1 MFTTHIGTRLNV
13 KRLIMQTTFQDTLL
27 VFLFLAVPSA
37 AATAQSSY
45 CIPVHGGQIVAPILT
60 SVSLGTINN
69 TGTNAPLVPSGY
81 SDYTALQTT
90 LAVGP
95 SHTLAIGSDDSFPH
109 NFAAWIDVDHDR
121 RFSDDERIGLAVMTF
136 NSYTINFNFSLPADA
151 LNGPTRLRIRGV
163 EEPFGP
169 WTLSND
175 PCIPFTYGEAE
186 DYTVVITGG
195 GDNDAA
201 LTELVSPISAVG
213 LGVEPVTVR
222 VENRG
227 GVALS
232 NLQVQL
238 TVDGSLGPVEVVPG
252 PVQPGASVDHTFQT
266 TVDHSGT
273 ACHLINATLLTADSR
288 PDNNA
293 LTIDVCRLDPITG
306 SDVWYIHSDQFQL
319 METYSSGTTNETTMN
334 TAFGQ
339 GNWQLGHFETIN
351 VAQVFGPGTCT
362 IFIDGTS
369 LDADPMMAFLASHQE
384 TVERWVAAGGKL
396 FLNSSPDSQDF
407 TGHVRLDLGFGGVS
421 IAQGY
426 SVSYAR
432 PYGSH
437 PIHTGPY
444 QPIGSEWTAFY
455 YANAVLHG
463 EGLTRVNVENNDDYF
478 GGPAVDLPTLAEKN
492 WGAGKVLFG
501 TIGPSELFG
510 TEAMNDRANILDHIT
525 DCSTV
530 TTGIGSQDV
539 ASVLVAYPNPTRG
552 ELRISCAKGLKPI
565 TVTVHDLLG
574 TRVAMPFMLL
584 DDQVVIDADACAS
597 GTYIVSLG
605 FANGSQQHLRF
616 VRE

>member
-1 MFTTHIGTRLNV
+1 MR
-13 KRLIMQTTFQDTLL
+13 TTFQDTLFVL
-27 VFLFLAVPSA
+27 LLFAVPSA
-37 AATAQSSY
+37 SATAQSTY
-45 CIPVHGGQIVAPILT
+45 CIPQHGGQIVAPILT

-69 TGTNAPLVPSGY
+69 TGTTAPLVPSGY

-90 LAVGP
+90 LAVG
-95 SHTLAIGSDDSFPH
+95 SSYTLTIGSGDAWPH
-109 NFAAWIDVDHDR
+109 NFAAWVDLDHDQ
-121 RFSDDERIGLAVMTF
+121 RFSDVERIGLAQMGGGA
-136 NSYTINFNFSLPADA
+136 YTISFTFSIPPNA

-195 GDNDAA
+195 GDDDAGLSA
-201 LTELVSPISAVG
+201 FVSPISSVG

-222 VENRG
+222 IENQG
-227 GVALS
+227 SIALS

-238 TVDGSLGPVEVVPG
+238 TVDGLLGPVEVVPG
-252 PVQPGASVDHTFQT
+252 TLQPGASVDHTFQT
-266 TVDHSGT
+266 TVDHTGT
-273 ACHLINATLLTADSR
+273 ACHLINATLLTPDSR
-288 PDNNA
+288 SENNT
-293 LTIDVCRLDPITG
+293 LIIDACGLDPITG
-306 SDVWYIHSDQFQL
+306 SDVWYIHSDQFQV
-319 METYSSGTTNETTMN
+319 METYSNGTTNESTMN
-334 TAFGQ
+334 TVFGQ

-369 LDADPMMAFLASHQE
+369 LDVDPLMDFLTVHGE

-426 SVSYAR
+426 SVSFAR

-463 EGLTRVNVENNDDYF
+463 AGLTNVNVENNDDHF
-478 GGPAVDLPTLAEKN
+478 GGPTVDLPTLAEKN

-510 TEAMNDRANILDHIT
+510 SEAMNDRANILDHIT
-525 DCSTV
+525 DCSTN
-530 TTGIGSQDV
+530 TTSIGSWDV
-539 ASVLVAYPNPTRG
+539 ASGPEAYPNPTRG
-552 ELRISCAKGLKPI
+552 ELRIACANGVEPI
-565 TVTVHDLLG
+565 TVSVHDLLG
-574 TRVAMPFMLL
+574 SRIAMPYTLG
-584 DDQVVIDADACAS
+584 DDHVILHADASAS
-597 GTYIVSLG
+597 GSYIVSLG
-605 FANGSQQHLRF
+605 YRNGVQQHIRF

>member
-1 MFTTHIGTRLNV
+1 MKTTL
-13 KRLIMQTTFQDTLL
+13 QDTLRAL
-27 VFLFLAVPSA
+27 LLIVVPSA
-37 AATAQSSY
+37 SASAQSSY
-45 CIPVHGGQIVAPILT
+45 CIPEHGGQIIAPIIT

-69 TGTNAPLVPSGY
+69 TGTTAPLVPSGY

-95 SHTLAIGSDDSFPH
+95 SYTLTIGSGDAWPH
-109 NFAAWIDVDHDR
+109 NFAAWVDLDHDQ
-121 RFSDDERIGLAVMTF
+121 RFSDVERIGLAQMGGGA
-136 NSYTINFNFSLPADA
+136 YTISFTFSIPPDA

-201 LTELVSPISAVG
+201 FAELISPVNAVG
-213 LGVEPVTVR
+213 LGSEPATIR

-227 GVALS
+227 SVTLS
-232 NLQVQL
+232 NLQVQMI
-238 TVDGSLGPVEVVPG
+238 VDGFVGPVEIVPG
-252 PVQPGASVDHTFQT
+252 PLAPGASVDHTFQSM
-266 TVDHSGT
+266 VDHIGFD
-273 ACHLINATLLTADSR
+273 CHQLAFLLIDADAR
-288 PDNNA
+288 PDNNV
-293 LTIDVCRLDPITG
+293 LVQETCRLDPITG
-306 SDVWYIHSDQFQL
+306 SDVWYIHSDQFQW
-319 METYSSGTTNETTMN
+319 METYSEGTTNETTLN
-334 TAFGQ
+334 TVLGP
-339 GNWQLGHFETIN
+339 GNWQLGHFETID
-351 VAQVFGPGTCT
+351 VAQVFGPNTCT

-369 LDADPMMAFLASHQE
+369 LDVDPLMDFLAVHGT
-384 TVERWVAAGGKL
+384 TVERWVAAGGRL

-437 PIHTGPY
+437 PIHSGPY

-463 EGLTRVNVENNDDYF
+463 DGLTPVNVENNDDHF
-478 GGPAVDLPTLAEKN
+478 GGPTVDLPTLAEKD

-510 TEAMNDRANILDHIT
+510 AEAMNDRANILDHIT
-525 DCSTV
+525 ACATSSI
-530 TTGIGSQDV
+530 GIGSQEF
-539 ASVLVAYPNPTRG
+539 ASVPVAFPNPTRG
-552 ELRISCAKGLKPI
+552 ELRIPSAKGLKPI
-565 TVTVHDLLG
+565 TVSVHDLLG
-574 TRVAMPFMLL
+574 NQVAMPLTIL
-584 DDQVVIDADACAS
+584 ADQVIVDAAACAS
-597 GTYIVSLG
+597 GTYIVSVG
-605 FANGSQQHLRF
+605 FANGSQEHLRF

>member
-1 MFTTHIGTRLNV
+1 MFTTHVGTCRCV

-27 VFLFLAVPSA
+27 AFLFLAVPSA
-37 AATAQSSY
+37 VATAQSAY
-45 CIPVHGGQIVAPILT
+45 CIPEHGGQIVAPIIT
-60 SVSLGTINN
+60 SVSLGNINN
-69 TGTNAPLVPSGY
+69 TGTTAPLVASGY
-81 SDYTALQTT
+81 SDYTAMQTT

-95 SHTLAIGSDDSFPH
+95 SYTLTIGSGDSWPH
-109 NFAAWIDVDHDR
+109 NFAAWIDVDHDK
-121 RFSDDERIGLAVMTF
+121 RFSDDERIGLAVMTYNTF
-136 NSYTINFNFSLPADA
+136 TISFTFSIPPNA

-175 PCIPFTYGEAE
+175 PCIPFTFGEAE

-195 GDNDAA
+195 GDDDAA
-201 LTELVSPISAVG
+201 LTTFVSPVSAVG

-222 VENRG
+222 ITNSG
-227 GVALS
+227 SVALS

-273 ACHLINATLLTADSR
+273 ACHVILATLLTPDSR
-288 PDNNA
+288 SENNT
-293 LTIDVCRLDPITG
+293 LTIDVCRLEPITG
-306 SDVWYIHSDQFQL
+306 ADVWYIHSNQFQN
-319 METYSSGTTNETTMN
+319 METYSEGSTNETTMN
-334 TAFGQ
+334 TVFGL
-339 GNWQLGHFETIN
+339 GNWELGHFETID

-369 LDADPMMAFLASHQE
+369 LDVDPLMDFLTVHGA

-421 IAQGY
+421 ISQSY
-426 SVSYAR
+426 SVSFAR
-432 PYGSH
+432 PYGTH

-444 QPIGSEWTAFY
+444 QPIGSEWVAFY
-455 YANAVLHG
+455 YANGVLHG
-463 EGLTRVNVENNDDYF
+463 EGLNKVNVENNDDNF
-478 GGPAVDLPTLAEKN
+478 GGPTVDLPTLAEKE

-510 TEAMNDRANILDHIT
+510 TEAMNDRANILDYIT
-525 DCSTV
+525 ECSTG
-530 TTGIGSQDV
+530 TTGIGTQEV
-539 ASVLVAYPNPTRG
+539 ASGLVAYPNPTRG
-552 ELRISCAKGLKPI
+552 DLRIACANGLKPF
-565 TVTVHDLLG
+565 TAAVHDLLG
-574 TRVAMPFMLL
+574 TRVAMPFTLL
-584 DDQVVIDADACAS
+584 DDHVIIDADACAS
-597 GTYIVSLG
+597 GVYTVSLG
-605 FANGSQQHLRF
+605 FVNGSQQHVRF

>member
-1 MFTTHIGTRLNV
+1 M
-13 KRLIMQTTFQDTLL
+13 
-27 VFLFLAVPSA
+27 
-37 AATAQSSY
+37 
-45 CIPVHGGQIVAPILT
+45 APILT
-60 SVSLGTINN
+60 SVTLGSINN
-69 TGTNAPLVPSGY
+69 TGTTAPLEPTGY

-95 SHTLAIGSDDSFPH
+95 SYTLTIGSDDSFPH
-109 NFAAWIDVDHDR
+109 NFAAWIDVDHDV
-121 RFSDDERIGLAVMTF
+121 RFSDDERIGLAVMTY
-136 NSYTINFNFSLPADA
+136 NSFTINFNFSLPDDA

-195 GDNDAA
+195 SISDAA
-201 LTELVSPISAVG
+201 LTELVSPVSATG
-213 LGVEPVTVR
+213 LGVEPATVR

-227 GVALS
+227 STTLS
-232 NLQVQL
+232 NLQVQMI
-238 TVDGSLGPVEVVPG
+238 VDGFVGPVEILPG
-252 PVQPGASVDHTFQT
+252 PVEPGTSVNHTFQS
-266 TVDHSGT
+266 TVDHVGL
-273 ACHLINATLLTADSR
+273 ACHQLAFLLIDADAR
-288 PDNNA
+288 PDNNV
-293 LTIDVCRLDPITG
+293 LVREPCRLDPITG
-306 SDVWYIHSDQFQL
+306 SDVWYIHSNQFQS
-319 METYSSGTTNETTMN
+319 METYSQGTTNETTLN
-334 TAFGQ
+334 TVFGP
-339 GNWQLGHFETIN
+339 GNWLLGHFETID

-369 LDADPMMAFLASHQE
+369 LDVDPMMDFLATYGE
-384 TVERWVAAGGKL
+384 TVERWVAAGGQL

-444 QPIGSEWTAFY
+444 QPIGSEWIAFY
-455 YANAVLHG
+455 YANAVLYG
-463 EGLTRVNVENNDDYF
+463 AGLTNVNVENNDDHF
-478 GGPAVDLPTLAEKN
+478 GGPTVDLPTLAEKT

-510 TEAMNDRANILDHIT
+510 TEAMNDRANILDYIT
-525 DCSTV
+525 ECSTS
-530 TTGIGSQDV
+530 TTGIGTQYI
-539 ASVLVAYPNPTRG
+539 ASGLVAYPNPTRG
-552 ELRISCAKGLKPI
+552 ELRISCAKGSKPI
-565 TVTVHDLLG
+565 TVAVHDLLG
-574 TRVAMPFMLL
+574 TRVALPFTLR

-605 FANGSQQHLRF
+605 FVNASQQHLRF

>member
-1 MFTTHIGTRLNV
+1 MKTTL
-13 KRLIMQTTFQDTLL
+13 QDTLL
-27 VFLFLAVPSA
+27 VLLLFAVPSA
-37 AATAQSSY
+37 SATAQSTY
-45 CIPVHGGQIVAPILT
+45 CIPQHGGQIVAPILT

-69 TGTNAPLVPSGY
+69 TGTTAPLVPSGY

-95 SHTLAIGSDDSFPH
+95 SYTLTIGSGDAWPH
-109 NFAAWIDVDHDR
+109 NFAAWVDLDHDQ
-121 RFSDDERIGLAVMTF
+121 RFSDIERVGLAQMGGGA
-136 NSYTINFNFSLPADA
+136 YTISFTFSIPPNA

-195 GDNDAA
+195 GDDDAGLSA
-201 LTELVSPISAVG
+201 FLSPISSVG

-222 VENRG
+222 IENKG
-227 GVALS
+227 SIALS

-238 TVDGSLGPVEVVPG
+238 TVDGLLGPVEVVPG
-252 PVQPGASVDHTFQT
+252 TLQPGASVDHTFQT
-266 TVDHSGT
+266 TVDHTGT
-273 ACHLINATLLTADSR
+273 ACHLINATLLTPDSR
-288 PDNNA
+288 SENNT
-293 LTIDVCRLDPITG
+293 LIIDACGLDPITG
-306 SDVWYIHSDQFQL
+306 SDVWYIHSDQFQV
-319 METYSSGTTNETTMN
+319 METYSSGTTNESTMN
-334 TAFGQ
+334 TVFGQ

-369 LDADPMMAFLASHQE
+369 LDVDPLMDFLTVHGE

-437 PIHTGPY
+437 PIHTGPF

-463 EGLTRVNVENNDDYF
+463 AGLTNVNVENNDDHF
-478 GGPAVDLPTLAEKN
+478 GGPTVDLPTLAEKN

-530 TTGIGSQDV
+530 TTGIGSPDV
-539 ASVLVAYPNPTRG
+539 ASGLIAYPNPTHG
-552 ELRISCAKGLKPI
+552 ELRIACATGSKPT
-565 TVTVHDLLG
+565 TVTIHDLLG
-574 TRVAMPFMLL
+574 SRVAVPFRLL

-597 GTYIVSLG
+597 GTYIVTLG
-605 FANGSQQHLRF
+605 FSNGGQQHVRF

>member
-1 MFTTHIGTRLNV
+1 MITTHGGTRRRI
-13 KRLIMQTTFQDTLL
+13 KHRPMKTTLHDTLL
-27 VFLFLAVPSA
+27 AFLLLAVPSA
-37 AATAQSSY
+37 SSTAQSTY
-45 CIPVHGGQIVAPILT
+45 CTPQHGGQILAPIIT
-60 SVSLGTINN
+60 SVSLGSINN
-69 TGTNAPLVPSGY
+69 TGTTAPLVPSGY

-95 SHTLAIGSDDSFPH
+95 SYTLTIGSDDAWPH
-109 NFAAWIDVDHDR
+109 NFAAWVDLDHDQH
-121 RFSDDERIGLAVMTF
+121 FSDVERIGLAVMTY
-136 NSYTINFNFSLPADA
+136 NSYTINFNFSLPPNA

-195 GDNDAA
+195 GNDDAGVSA
-201 LTELVSPISAVG
+201 FVSPVSSVG

-222 VENRG
+222 IENRG
-227 GVALS
+227 SVALS

-252 PVQPGASVDHTFQT
+252 SVQPGASVDHTFQT
-266 TVDHSGT
+266 AVDHSGT
-273 ACHLINATLLTADSR
+273 ACHLINATLLTPDSR
-288 PDNNA
+288 SENNT

-306 SDVWYIHSDQFQL
+306 SDVWYIHSNQFQL
-319 METYSSGTTNETTMN
+319 METYSSGTTNEATMN
-334 TAFGQ
+334 TVFGQ

-351 VAQVFGPGTCT
+351 VPQVFGPGTCT
-362 IFIDGTS
+362 VFIDGTS
-369 LDADPMMAFLASHQE
+369 LDVDPLMNFLATHGA

-432 PYGSH
+432 PFGSH
-437 PIHTGPY
+437 PIHSGPF
-444 QPIGSEWTAFY
+444 QPIGSEWIAFY
-455 YANAVLHG
+455 YGNGVLHG
-463 EGLTRVNVENNDDYF
+463 DGLTKVNVENNDDHF
-478 GGPAVDLPTLAEKN
+478 GGPTLDLPTLAQKD

-510 TEAMNDRANILDHIT
+510 TEAMNDRANILDYINA
-525 DCSTV
+525 CNSSTI
-530 TTGIGSQDV
+530 GIAAQEI
-539 ASVLVAYPNPTRG
+539 ASAPVSYPNPTRG
-552 ELRISCAKGLKPI
+552 ELRIACAKGLKPI
-565 TVTVHDLLG
+565 NVSVHDLLG
-574 TRVAMPFMLL
+574 ARVALPCRLH
-584 DDQVVIDADACAS
+584 DDHVIVDADACAT
-597 GTYIVSLG
+597 GTYIATLG
-605 FANGSQQHLRF
+605 FVNGGQQHVRF